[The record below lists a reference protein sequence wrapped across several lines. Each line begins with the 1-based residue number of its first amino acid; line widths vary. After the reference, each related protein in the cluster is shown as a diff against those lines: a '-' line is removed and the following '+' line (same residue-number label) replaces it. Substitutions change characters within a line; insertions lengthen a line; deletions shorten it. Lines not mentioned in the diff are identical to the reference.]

1 MDLKSTSP
9 TRRSIRIQRLTLPPP
24 GADETP
30 RSDQESVHVA
40 DDEAIDESN
49 DDDESDDGEHDADN
63 AAVNHDEDDVE
74 DDDEADKSDESNDA
88 DEDDEDDK
96 DDEDDADENNE
107 NEDPPIVPQFLVREP
122 PFPSYP
128 ASRQEEFLRRRQW
141 FVETSPDYPP
151 LRRQVINPRF
161 LRQQQRGQQQGR
173 SNDGNDADAGAD
185 SHPDPDTDTANNNV
199 DDNNKDNPTKEES
212 IDSFNNDNNTSNNTD
227 ADDEEA
233 ILSDST
239 DSLHNLHQQN
249 QIGQGDGQN
258 QNDDSSLSTVDFE
271 GVDFAPILADLELIR
286 QNGRIRG
293 SSGSYYSV
301 DSNFQFN
308 EEDIRFTVVNYPGT
322 FLRQY
327 FGGPFP
333 NFHWWWEL
341 EKKAPKKLHSVH

>member
-1 MDLKSTSP
+1 
-9 TRRSIRIQRLTLPPP
+9 
-24 GADETP
+24 
-30 RSDQESVHVA
+30 
-40 DDEAIDESN
+40 
-49 DDDESDDGEHDADN
+49 
-63 AAVNHDEDDVE
+63 
-74 DDDEADKSDESNDA
+74 
-88 DEDDEDDK
+88 
-96 DDEDDADENNE
+96 
-107 NEDPPIVPQFLVREP
+107 
-122 PFPSYP
+122 
-128 ASRQEEFLRRRQW
+128 
-141 FVETSPDYPP
+141 VETSPDYPP

-185 SHPDPDTDTANNNV
+185 PHPDPDTDTANNNV

-308 EEDIRFTVVNYPGT
+308 EEDIRFTVVNYPET

-327 FGGPFP
+327 FRGPFP
-333 NFHWWWEL
+333 NFH
-341 EKKAPKKLHSVH
+341 

>member
-9 TRRSIRIQRLTLPPP
+9 TRRSLRIQRLSLPPP

-161 LRQQQRGQQQGR
+161 LPQQQRGQQQGR
-173 SNDGNDADAGAD
+173 SNDGNDADAEAD
-185 SHPDPDTDTANNNV
+185 PDPDAADNDH
-199 DDNNKDNPTKEES
+199 DDNDDDNPTNEGNDGNDGNFRNDADAHAHAADDDDDTNDGVYSVSTISFHPDDES
-212 IDSFNNDNNTSNNTD
+212 IDS
-227 ADDEEA
+227 
-233 ILSDST
+233 L
-239 DSLHNLHQQN
+239 DSLFR
-249 QIGQGDGQN
+249 GA
-258 QNDDSSLSTVDFE
+258 DFSR
-271 GVDFAPILADLELIR
+271 IIADLEVIR
-286 QNGRIRG
+286 QNGRIRSEDG
-293 SSGSYYSV
+293 TYI
-301 DSNFQFN
+301 DI
-308 EEDIRFTVVNYPGT
+308 EEPDTFVFTERDIRATVRNYPDS
-322 FLRQY
+322 FLRRY
-327 FGGPFP
+327 FQGTWP
-333 NFHWWWEL
+333 N
-341 EKKAPKKLHSVH
+341 LH